1 MADTPPIRRDPT
13 QAVRIGVP
21 ATPLSDLY
29 YELMRRRWAFLIGAL
44 TLSYLLVNVLFAL
57 LYMLDPGGLGSS
69 ASSGF
74 GSAFAFSVQ
83 TFATI
88 GYGAIAPQTTYANLL
103 VTIEALSGIIFSAIA
118 TGLVFAK
125 FSRPSA
131 RLVFS
136 TPMVV
141 TTRHGKRCLQ
151 FRVANA
157 RGNELVE
164 AAVHITVLK
173 TETSPEGHT
182 IRRLHDLALER
193 ATSSLFALS
202 WLVIH
207 VIDEDSPLWGEDAAS
222 LAADEALFIVT
233 LTGIDG
239 TFAQSV
245 HARHLYEFHDIR
257 WDHRFVDVIS
267 PHSPGRVQLDM
278 RRFHDVE
285 PDPERAPAPEL
296 GADAIRG

>member
-1 MADTPPIRRDPT
+1 MPDEAPIRRDPT
-13 QAVRIGVP
+13 QAVRIGVSR
-21 ATPLSDLY
+21 TPLSDLY
-29 YELMRRRWAFLIGAL
+29 YELIRRRWPFLIGAL
-44 TLSYLLVNVLFAL
+44 SFAYLAINTLFAG
-57 LYMLDPGGLGSS
+57 LYMLDPVGLGGS
-69 ASSGF
+69 AGTGF
-74 GSAFAFSVQ
+74 GPAFSFSVQ

-88 GYGAIAPQTTYANLL
+88 GYGAIAPQTTYANVL
-103 VTIEALSGIIFSAIA
+103 VTLEALAGIIFTAIA

-131 RLVFS
+131 RVVFS

-141 TTRHGKRCLQ
+141 TTRQGQRCLQ

-164 AAVHITVLK
+164 ASMHVTVLL
-173 TETSPEGHT
+173 TENSPEGHT
-182 IRRLHDLALER
+182 MRRLQDLPLER

-202 WLVIH
+202 WLAMH
-207 VIDEDSPLWGEDAAS
+207 VIDEKSPLWGHDAAS
-222 LAADEALFIVT
+222 LAADEALIIVT

-257 WDHRFVDVIS
+257 WNHRFVDVIS

-278 RRFHDVE
+278 THFHDVQ
-285 PDPERAPAPEL
+285 PD
-296 GADAIRG
+296 

>member
-21 ATPLSDLY
+21 ITPLSDLY
-29 YELMRRRWAFLIGAL
+29 YELMRRRWPFLLGVL
-44 TLSYLLVNVLFAL
+44 TASYLGVNVIFAL
-57 LYMLDPGGLGSS
+57 LYMLDPVGLGGS

-74 GSAFAFSVQ
+74 GSAFSFSVQ

-88 GYGAIAPQTTYANLL
+88 GYGAIAPQTTYANVL
-103 VTIEALSGIIFSAIA
+103 VTLEALAGIIFTAIA

-131 RLVFS
+131 RVVFS

-141 TTRHGKRCLQ
+141 TTRHGQRCLQ

-164 AAVHITVLK
+164 AAIHVSVLM
-173 TETSPEGHT
+173 TETSPEGHSL
-182 IRRLHDLALER
+182 RRLHDLVLER
-193 ATSSLFALS
+193 STSSLFALS
-202 WLVIH
+202 WLVMH
-207 VIDEDSPLWGEDAAS
+207 VIDEQSPLWGHDAES
-222 LAADEALFIVT
+222 LAADEALIIVT

-257 WDHRFVDVIS
+257 WNHRFVDVVS

-278 RRFHDVE
+278 TRFHDVQ
-285 PDPERAPAPEL
+285 PDQL
-296 GADAIRG
+296 TD

>member
-1 MADTPPIRRDPT
+1 MADTPPLRRDPT

-21 ATPLSDLY
+21 MTPLSDLY
-29 YELMRRRWAFLIGAL
+29 YELIRRRWPFLLGVL
-44 TLSYLLVNVLFAL
+44 TAAYLGVNVIFAL
-57 LYMLDPGGLGSS
+57 LYMLDPVGLGGS

-74 GSAFAFSVQ
+74 GSAFSFSVQ

-88 GYGAIAPQTTYANLL
+88 GYGAIAPQTTYANVL
-103 VTIEALSGIIFSAIA
+103 VTLEALSGIIFTAIA

-131 RLVFS
+131 RILFS

-141 TTRHGKRCLQ
+141 TQRHGKPCLQ

-164 AAVHITVLK
+164 AAIHVSVLM
-173 TETSPEGHT
+173 TESSPEGHSL
-182 IRRLHDLALER
+182 RRLHDLALER
-193 ATSSLFALS
+193 STSSLFALS
-202 WLVIH
+202 WLVMH
-207 VIDEDSPLWGEDAAS
+207 VIDESSPLSGHDAAS
-222 LAADEALFIVT
+222 LAADEALIIVT

-257 WDHRFVDVIS
+257 WNHRFVDVVS
-267 PHSPGRVQLDM
+267 PHAPRRVQLDLT
-278 RRFHDVE
+278 RFHDVE
-285 PDPERAPAPEL
+285 PEQL
-296 GADAIRG
+296 TG